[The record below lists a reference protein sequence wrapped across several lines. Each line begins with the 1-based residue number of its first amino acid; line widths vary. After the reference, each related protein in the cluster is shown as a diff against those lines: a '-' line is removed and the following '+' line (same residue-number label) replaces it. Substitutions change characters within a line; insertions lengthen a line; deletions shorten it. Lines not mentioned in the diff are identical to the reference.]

1 MSISH
6 RINLLLNFPLYPRVL
21 ACIFE
26 ESFKIILT
34 VR

>member
-1 MSISH
+1 MSISD
-6 RINLLLNFPLYPRVL
+6 RINLLNFPLYPRVL